1 MGGGGVDEKTFTLKC
16 SPSVWM
22 VNFVYVAHSLK
33 LARYYLS
40 QMILQRYF
48 LDIVN
53 IYNQLILTK
62 ADYPPTHNEGGPHQ
76 SVEDF
81 MSKDQIYPKKKEFCN
96 TEILSEFPAI

>member
-1 MGGGGVDEKTFTLKC
+1 
-16 SPSVWM
+16 M
-22 VNFVYVAHSLK
+22 VNFIYVAHSLK

-53 IYNQLILTK
+53 IYHQLILTK

-76 SVEDF
+76 SVENF
-81 MSKDQIYPKKKEFCN
+81 MSKDQIYPKKKEFCLQSA
-96 TEILSEFPAI
+96 TQKFCLSF